1 MCIWAVCEHS
11 SPLREGSDGVKKDL
25 GAVVTAQSFPAAHFS
40 WGNLLFFP
48 VSPGFS
54 LGKLPVDEELL
65 SAGLAWSGGKSCGS
79 AGGSGIAAAK
89 APVGKLPFQSWLL
102 RASARPPGGSAGRG
116 GGRRTHTIHP
126 KALQNGFSAGPDSDF
141 VLSLPRRGENG
152 PGGFIVLKCPS
163 NPRVCTFIWILN
175 TDLKVKTKQ
184 LVAVSRP
191 RQSSAGSPA
200 RSGPAPRA
208 CCCFWKWLRFKGT
221 RILLVEVKR
230 QLKIPLLIPKRK
242 A

>member
-11 SPLREGSDGVKKDL
+11 SPLRDGSDGVKKDL

-40 WGNLLFFP
+40 WGNLLFSP
-48 VSPGFS
+48 ISPGFS
-54 LGKLPVDEELL
+54 LGKLPVDEEPL
-65 SAGLAWSGGKSCGS
+65 SVRRQKLQLSRRLWHRRCQSTCGK
-79 AGGSGIAAAK
+79 AAFPK
-89 APVGKLPFQSWLL
+89 PAPPSIC
-102 RASARPPGGSAGRG
+102 SSPGGSVGRG

-184 LVAVSRP
+184 LFAVSCP
-191 RQSSAGSPA
+191 QQSSAGSPA

-242 A
+242 V